1 MLLLAERLS
10 MLQKEAGIENSA
22 GVVRTAMTH
31 LREGTLE
38 VQTMTILAGCP
49 LQLQFATAANGEF

>member
-1 MLLLAERLS
+1 M
-10 MLQKEAGIENSA
+10 MQKEAGIENSA

-38 VQTMTILAGCP
+38 VQTMTVLAGCP
-49 LQLQFATAANGEF
+49 LQLQFATAADGEF